1 MLICAIVLLILQADF
16 CCLTISVYI
25 SFFLFFTFA
34 LAPAFK
40 HQYNDGIN
48 CECFKELCSIIRDHL
63 EQFKADRANCYLM
76 DMVEAMFRCLEAM
89 LNYEG
94 GCVWKYFMPVYSI
107 LSATF
112 SPHYLYTDMAREFLN
127 GSDSV
132 DSLIELAK
140 SELYVSNTTIQR
152 CVLNIVQ
159 KTRHYQK
166 GLFTHFG

>member
-1 MLICAIVLLILQADF
+1 ME
-16 CCLTISVYI
+16 
-25 SFFLFFTFA
+25 
-34 LAPAFK
+34 
-40 HQYNDGIN
+40 H
-48 CECFKELCSIIRDHL
+48 
-63 EQFKADRANCYLM
+63 FKADRTNVHLTEK
-76 DMVEAMFRCLEAM
+76 VEAMFCCLEAM

-159 KTRHYQK
+159 QERHYQK
-166 GLFTHFG
+166 GLFTHCG

>member
-1 MLICAIVLLILQADF
+1 MNHY
-16 CCLTISVYI
+16 LTE
-25 SFFLFFTFA
+25 
-34 LAPAFK
+34 K
-40 HQYNDGIN
+40 
-48 CECFKELCSIIRDHL
+48 
-63 EQFKADRANCYLM
+63 
-76 DMVEAMFRCLEAM
+76 VEAMFRCLEAM

-127 GSDSV
+127 GSDNV

-140 SELYVSNTTIQR
+140 SEVYASNITIQR

-159 KTRHYQK
+159 KERNYQK
-166 GLFTHFG
+166 GL

>member
-1 MLICAIVLLILQADF
+1 
-16 CCLTISVYI
+16 
-25 SFFLFFTFA
+25 
-34 LAPAFK
+34 
-40 HQYNDGIN
+40 
-48 CECFKELCSIIRDHL
+48 
-63 EQFKADRANCYLM
+63 M

-112 SPHYLYTDMAREFLN
+112 SPHYLCTDMAREFLN
-127 GSDSV
+127 GSDNV

-140 SELYVSNTTIQR
+140 SEVYASNTTIQR

-159 KTRHYQK
+159 KERHYQK
-166 GLFTHFG
+166 GLFRHCG